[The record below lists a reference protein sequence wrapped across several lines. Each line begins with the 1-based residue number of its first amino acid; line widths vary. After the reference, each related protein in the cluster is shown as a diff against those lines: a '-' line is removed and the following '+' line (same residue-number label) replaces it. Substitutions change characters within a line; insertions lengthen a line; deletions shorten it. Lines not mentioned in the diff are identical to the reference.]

1 MNSDIWKVEPVVF
14 VPSGVLHLPIIFNE
28 REISDAIDMIP
39 VRLIVGSMDSDK

>member
-28 REISDAIDMIP
+28 REISVVFNGM
-39 VRLIVGSMDSDK
+39 VRLFVAGYTSE